1 MQGTPF
7 QYTPNFLND
16 REASELACYLDAVDF
31 HVRTTRWG
39 KQIKRQSLG
48 YIAQNAF
55 NDRKNWGTEYADIET
70 APEILQQFR
79 RKLGQHTGQDINY
92 MSLLKYPNGDATINW
107 HNHREDHWHQS
118 PVWDVTI
125 GPTERVFWAREVADP
140 KDTVTSVLGEVG
152 SLITLPASMNTT
164 HEHAILK
171 DKTTGVRYSI
181 NCKSL
186 PLYAV
191 WECRAGK
198 NYPPDAVYVGCR
210 VRDRK
215 GKVIREGTIFGN
227 GANPLISHAG
237 GLHTEKEFREY
248 AERMMQFPEFH
259 AKVRELKGKHLL
271 CWCVQ
276 SGPKRAEFC
285 HARVWL
291 ELANRQ

>member
-1 MQGTPF
+1 MQDMSF
-7 QYTPNFLND
+7 QYTPNFLSSG
-16 REASELACYLDAVDF
+16 ETSELASYLDTLEF
-31 HVRTTRWG
+31 HVRMTRWG
-39 KQIKRQSLG
+39 KQVKRESIG
-48 YIAQNAF
+48 YIARNAF

-70 APEILQQFR
+70 APEILQRFR
-79 RKLGQHTGQDINY
+79 KKLVQHTGREINY
-92 MSLLKYPNGDATINW
+92 MSILKYPNGDATINW
-107 HNHREDHWHQS
+107 HNHREDHWHNS

-125 GPTERVFWAREVADP
+125 GPTERRFWAREIANP
-140 KDTVTSVLGEVG
+140 KSTVTSVLAEVG

-171 DKTTGVRYSI
+171 DKTMGVRYSV

-210 VRDRK
+210 VCDRK
-215 GKVIREGTIFGN
+215 GNVIREGTIFGN
-227 GANPLISHAG
+227 GANPLISHKG
-237 GLHTEKEFREY
+237 GLKTEAEFREY
-248 AERMMQFPEFH
+248 AERKMKDPDFR
-259 AKVRELKGKHLL
+259 ARVRELRGKHLL

-276 SGPKRAEFC
+276 SGPRRAEFC